1 MASLSMDFE
10 DNKKDIL
17 KNSIGFKIAEQVKN
31 NNLKRN
37 TVRNHEN
44 QNIDSEQIKL
54 FVDDNKLKNKNYA
67 KSYLYQI
74 ENNTNK
80 KTKLPT
86 YNNKKRAKSRNS
98 FAVLNKIL

>member
-80 KTKLPT
+80 KTILPT
-86 YNNKKRAKSRNS
+86 
-98 FAVLNKIL
+98 